1 MFYNDGMH
9 NRSGERK
16 GIEMKSR
23 EEREQKAISLLLM
36 LSESEL
42 DEFIE
47 QFTRSNVSANCGA
60 IPEDDTKLVG

>member
-1 MFYNDGMH
+1 
-9 NRSGERK
+9 
-16 GIEMKSR
+16 MKSR

-47 QFTRSNVSANCGA
+47 QFTRSNVSANCGDV
-60 IPEDDTKLVG
+60 PEDDAELVG